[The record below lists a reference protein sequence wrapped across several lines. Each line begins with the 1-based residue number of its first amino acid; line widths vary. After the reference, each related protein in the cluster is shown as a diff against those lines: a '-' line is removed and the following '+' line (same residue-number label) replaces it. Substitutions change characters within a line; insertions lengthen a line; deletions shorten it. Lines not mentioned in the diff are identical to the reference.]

1 MNDTITKLNTSTG
14 LDIHN
19 NISNMIFSCD
29 QTIYYFVVSKLA
41 LSFEMIE
48 NESIRENPNLQ
59 NKILF
64 YLFHGQKI
72 IDKHKT

>member
-1 MNDTITKLNTSTG
+1 MNTSTG
-14 LDIHN
+14 LDIN
-19 NISNMIFSCD
+19 DNISNMIFSCD

-41 LSFEMIE
+41 ISFEMIE
-48 NESIRENPNLQ
+48 NESIPENPNLQ

-72 IDKHKT
+72 IDYIFFITSLFIY